1 MRDGL
6 WAPPTSDSTNLG
18 LGTYFA
24 SRRDPS
30 ADLTFRCRC
39 ARTCGEEIGVLF
51 LTMMVIG
58 LVGLV
63 MMALPALGG
72 HHLPPSHGHGLGHI
86 GAHGAGPGAVA
97 THAHPAELPAPSLIP
112 HPSASLLSIPTA
124 TSAIRRVIP
133 SPRAAFSLF
142 ALYGA
147 SGNALVH
154 AGHLSRHSAA
164 LLAIG
169 PALLVE
175 WFLVRPIWNLMFR
188 FKADASSPLE
198 TLILAEAQA
207 VVPFRNGRGVVTT
220 VRDGRSIQLNA
231 RLCDQHAAMPVA
243 FGQRLRIE
251 DVDARN
257 ERVTVSVLPN
267 DRAIDNNQT

>member
-1 MRDGL
+1 
-6 WAPPTSDSTNLG
+6 
-18 LGTYFA
+18 
-24 SRRDPS
+24 
-30 ADLTFRCRC
+30 
-39 ARTCGEEIGVLF
+39 VLF

-72 HHLPPSHGHGLGHI
+72 HHLPPSHGHGLGPV
-86 GAHGAGPGAVA
+86 GAHGAGLGAA
-97 THAHPAELPAPSLIP
+97 ASHAHPTEIPAPGLVP
-112 HPSASLLSIPTA
+112 HPSTSILSIPTA
-124 TSAIRRVIP
+124 TNALRRVIP

-154 AGHLSRHSAA
+154 AGHLSRHTAA

-175 WFLVRPIWNLMFR
+175 WFLVRPVWNLMFR
-188 FKADASSPLE
+188 FKAEASSPLE
-198 TLILAEAQA
+198 ALILAEAQA
-207 VVPFRNGRGVVTT
+207 VVPFRNGRGLITT
-220 VRDGRSIQLNA
+220 IRDGRSVQLNA
-231 RLCDQHAAMPVA
+231 RLCDRDAAMPVA

-251 DVDARN
+251 DIDARN

-267 DRAIDNNQT
+267 DQAINSNQT